1 MESTTRAADRRQTTA
16 MVLAA
21 LLGLALVA
29 AMITRT
35 SEAAFTATTDNTG
48 NTFTAGTI
56 TLTDDDG
63 GATAL
68 FNVSGMVPGDV
79 EVGCIVV
86 TYGGTVSTP
95 GAVTLYSGGFT
106 DVASGTGSSDGLSDN
121 LLVTIE
127 EGTGISGFNDC
138 TGFTATGTIHAQ
150 STLAA
155 FDAARAD
162 YASGAGTWTPTG
174 PGDTQA
180 YRVTVEL
187 DANTPNDEQG
197 AATNGLGFTWEVQ
210 S

>member
-1 MESTTRAADRRQTTA
+1 MESTTRAADRRQTMA
-16 MVLAA
+16 VVLAA

-56 TLTDDDG
+56 QLSDDDG

-68 FNVSGMVPGDV
+68 FDVTGMEPGDV
-79 EVGCIVV
+79 VEGCIVV
-86 TYGGTVSTP
+86 TYNGTVNTP
-95 GAVTLYSGGFT
+95 GAVTMYSGGFT
-106 DVASGTGSSDGLSDN
+106 DVFGSDPASDGLSDN
-121 LLVTIE
+121 LLVTIQ
-127 EGTGISGFNDC
+127 EGTSTTGFNDC
-138 TGFTATGTIHAQ
+138 TGFTATSTIHNQ

-155 FDAARAD
+155 FDTAAND
-162 YASGAGTWTPTG
+162 YASGVGTWTPSG
-174 PGDTQA
+174 DGDTQA
-180 YRVTVEL
+180 YRVEVEL
-187 DANTPNDEQG
+187 NANTPNAEQG